1 MVLKPNEVAPPSAQL
16 FAEFVDEAGF
26 PAGVFNMIYG
36 TGAAIG
42 DALTSHPQVD
52 MVSFTGSTRA
62 GNPDRQVGDRN
73 GQARVAGAAEGD
85 RQSDRGRP
93 KSL

>member
-1 MVLKPNEVAPPSAQL
+1 MVLKLNEVAPPSAQL
-16 FAEFVDEAGF
+16 FVEFGDEAGF
-26 PAGVFNMIYG
+26 PAGVFNMIYE

-62 GNPDRQVGDRN
+62 GIQIAKSATETVK
-73 GQARVAGAAEGD
+73 RVSQEL
-85 RQSDRGRP
+85 P
-93 KSL
+93 KGSAI